1 MATFIHEKNIT
12 VFAHD
17 LYNQSRLDMIS
28 NFVFIGNCDFH
39 NTVIF
44 DLLDRLNQGT
54 LQILSQNHDKSGRLG
69 WIFKGCLGQLDAT
82 KNGMSREEQA
92 MALAIAADLQDQL
105 LFKRLIDFLDATID
119 QLSSQFL
126 NHVV

>member
-1 MATFIHEKNIT
+1 MATFIDEENIA
-12 VFAHD
+12 VFPHD
-17 LYNQSRLDMIS
+17 FDNQGSLNMVPNLI
-28 NFVFIGNCDFH
+28 FIGNRDFH

-54 LQILSQNHDKSGRLG
+54 LQIFSQNHDKSRRLG
-69 WIFKGCLGQLDAT
+69 WIFKSRLGQLDTT

-92 MALAIAADLQDQL
+92 MTLAIAADLQDQL